1 MESWDIA
8 YVGNAHDMLY
18 QHIAHYSKQADYY
31 ARFTS
36 IVQSSGMGK
45 SRTIDE
51 FSKKRLVVPLN
62 LRNNLNGNFCIDFN
76 KCPVVDICT
85 RLSST

>member
-8 YVGNAHDMLY
+8 YVGNADDLLY
-18 QHIAHYSKQADYY
+18 QHIAHYSKQADRDYY
-31 ARFTS
+31 ARYTS

-51 FSKKRLVVPLN
+51 FSKKHLVVPLN
-62 LRNNLNGNFCIDFN
+62 LRNNSNGDF
-76 KCPVVDICT
+76 
-85 RLSST
+85 

>member
-8 YVGNAHDMLY
+8 YVGNAHDLLY
-18 QHIAHYSKQADYY
+18 EHIVHYSKEMDYY
-31 ARFTS
+31 ARYTS

-51 FSKKRLVVPLN
+51 FSKDHLVIPVN
-62 LRNNLNGNFCIDFN
+62 LRKNLDGTF
-76 KCPVVDICT
+76 
-85 RLSST
+85 